1 MDSTRSIA
9 SKLQLTNVS
18 KRYQAGMWRFTG
30 MEEACTAAAGSASR
44 NPTCKR
50 PDVKDLMQH
59 CRAVCNALTFK
70 VFMQGPSV
78 HMVML
83 ALCRCHSSYSRLSGI
98 FTHTVCTVTSNI
110 PGQLDHGYCHN
121 SHTILQLLGSCHMH
135 PAGCATMK
143 HRTDIQGADDGCN
156 AGASS
161 MQEWTH
167 HLHDTRVHA
176 VKSPRQH
183 TGNP

>member
-1 MDSTRSIA
+1 
-9 SKLQLTNVS
+9 
-18 KRYQAGMWRFTG
+18 

-98 FTHTVCTVTSNI
+98 FTHIVCTVTSSI
-110 PGQLDHGYCHN
+110 PGQLDHDTVTTH
-121 SHTILQLLGSCHMH
+121 ILSY
-135 PAGCATMK
+135 
-143 HRTDIQGADDGCN
+143 
-156 AGASS
+156 SY
-161 MQEWTH
+161 WT
-167 HLHDTRVHA
+167 A
-176 VKSPRQH
+176 VICTLQAAQQ
-183 TGNP
+183 